1 MSEAAHRVIGI
12 DPGLAATGYGVV
24 AGDARNAEVLT
35 YGVIRTRSPRPRSE
49 RLHAIHEQVGELIAE
64 YRPDELAIE
73 EPYVAANVRSAFA
86 IGEARAAAMIA
97 AAGHGIGVFQYGGSA
112 RIVPGGPAVIA
123 ALSGQ
128 LVRWDPERSTLWI
141 DAGGVTYE
149 VYMPAFAAE
158 WAASHAEGETVQVF
172 TYHHATER
180 QPVPTLYGFTHL
192 AEREFFR
199 KFIDVPDMGP
209 AKAVRALAHSIS
221 EIAGWIEAEDQ
232 RSLRQLPGIGER
244 LSQTII
250 AHLHGKLVQEALLRD
265 AVDADGA
272 GPAADVRDDA
282 VDALVAL
289 QYPRR
294 EAQRVVA
301 AALTEEPALVT
312 LEEVLRYVLER
323 RGGGG

>member
-1 MSEAAHRVIGI
+1 
-12 DPGLAATGYGVV
+12 
-24 AGDARNAEVLT
+24 
-35 YGVIRTRSPRPRSE
+35 
-49 RLHAIHEQVGELIAE
+49 
-64 YRPDELAIE
+64 
-73 EPYVAANVRSAFA
+73 
-86 IGEARAAAMIA
+86 MIA
-97 AAGHGIGVFQYGGSA
+97 ALRGE
-112 RIVPGGPAVIA
+112 
-123 ALSGQ
+123 
-128 LVRWDPERSTLWI
+128 LVRWDAERSTLWI

-149 VYMPAFAAE
+149 VYMPAFAAD
-158 WAASHAEGETVQVF
+158 WAASHAEGEEVRVF

-199 KFIDVPDMGP
+199 KFIEVPDMGP
-209 AKAVRALAHSIS
+209 AKAVRALTYPIS

-244 LSQTII
+244 LSQTVI

-265 AVDADGA
+265 ALDADGT
-272 GPAADVRDDA
+272 GPTADVRDDA

-301 AALTEEPALVT
+301 AALADGPELRK

-323 RGGGG
+323 QGGS

>member
-1 MSEAAHRVIGI
+1 
-12 DPGLAATGYGVV
+12 
-24 AGDARNAEVLT
+24 
-35 YGVIRTRSPRPRSE
+35 
-49 RLHAIHEQVGELIAE
+49 
-64 YRPDELAIE
+64 
-73 EPYVAANVRSAFA
+73 
-86 IGEARAAAMIA
+86 
-97 AAGHGIGVFQYGGSA
+97 
-112 RIVPGGPAVIA
+112 VIA

-128 LVRWDPERSTLWI
+128 LARWDPERSTLWI

-158 WAASHAEGETVQVF
+158 WAASHAEGEAVQVF

-209 AKAVRALAHSIS
+209 AKAVRALTHPIS

-232 RSLRQLPGIGER
+232 RALRQLPGIGER

-265 AVDADGA
+265 AVDGDGA

-323 RGGGG
+323 RGGAG

>member
-1 MSEAAHRVIGI
+1 
-12 DPGLAATGYGVV
+12 
-24 AGDARNAEVLT
+24 
-35 YGVIRTRSPRPRSE
+35 
-49 RLHAIHEQVGELIAE
+49 
-64 YRPDELAIE
+64 
-73 EPYVAANVRSAFA
+73 
-86 IGEARAAAMIA
+86 MIA
-97 AAGHGIGVFQYGGSA
+97 ALRGE
-112 RIVPGGPAVIA
+112 
-123 ALSGQ
+123 
-128 LVRWDPERSTLWI
+128 LVRWDAERSTLWI

-149 VYMPAFAAE
+149 VYMPAFAAD
-158 WAASHAEGETVQVF
+158 WAASHAEGEEVRVF

-199 KFIDVPDMGP
+199 KFIEVPDMGP
-209 AKAVRALAHSIS
+209 AKAVRALTYPIS

-244 LSQTII
+244 LSQTVI

-265 AVDADGA
+265 ALDADGT
-272 GPAADVRDDA
+272 GPTADMRDDA

-301 AALTEEPALVT
+301 AALADGPELRT

-323 RGGGG
+323 QGGS

>member
-1 MSEAAHRVIGI
+1 
-12 DPGLAATGYGVV
+12 
-24 AGDARNAEVLT
+24 
-35 YGVIRTRSPRPRSE
+35 
-49 RLHAIHEQVGELIAE
+49 
-64 YRPDELAIE
+64 
-73 EPYVAANVRSAFA
+73 
-86 IGEARAAAMIA
+86 MIA
-97 AAGHGIGVFQYGGSA
+97 ALRGE
-112 RIVPGGPAVIA
+112 
-123 ALSGQ
+123 

-141 DAGGVTYE
+141 DAAGVTYE
-149 VYMPAFAAE
+149 VYMPAFAAD
-158 WAASHAEGETVQVF
+158 WAASHAEGEEVRVF

-180 QPVPTLYGFTHL
+180 QPVPTLYGFAHL

-209 AKAVRALAHSIS
+209 AKAVRALTYPIS

-244 LSQTII
+244 LSQTVI

-265 AVDADGA
+265 ALDADGT
-272 GPAADVRDDA
+272 GPTADVRDDA

-301 AALTEEPALVT
+301 AALAEEPDLVT
-312 LEEVLRYVLER
+312 LEDVLRYVLER
-323 RGGGG
+323 RGGA

>member
-1 MSEAAHRVIGI
+1 
-12 DPGLAATGYGVV
+12 
-24 AGDARNAEVLT
+24 
-35 YGVIRTRSPRPRSE
+35 
-49 RLHAIHEQVGELIAE
+49 
-64 YRPDELAIE
+64 
-73 EPYVAANVRSAFA
+73 
-86 IGEARAAAMIA
+86 MIA
-97 AAGHGIGVFQYGGSA
+97 ALRGE
-112 RIVPGGPAVIA
+112 
-123 ALSGQ
+123 

-141 DAGGVTYE
+141 DVAGVTYE
-149 VYMPAFAAE
+149 VYMPAFSAD
-158 WAASHAEGETVQVF
+158 WAAAHGEGEEVRVF

-180 QPVPTLYGFTHL
+180 QPVPTLYGFAHL

-209 AKAVRALAHSIS
+209 AKAVRALTHPIS

-265 AVDADGA
+265 ATGEHGG

-282 VDALVAL
+282 IDALVAL

-301 AALTEEPALVT
+301 AALAAEPELVT
-312 LEEVLRYVLER
+312 LEAVLRYVLER
-323 RGGGG
+323 RGGS

>member
-1 MSEAAHRVIGI
+1 M
-12 DPGLAATGYGVV
+12 
-24 AGDARNAEVLT
+24 
-35 YGVIRTRSPRPRSE
+35 
-49 RLHAIHEQVGELIAE
+49 
-64 YRPDELAIE
+64 
-73 EPYVAANVRSAFA
+73 
-86 IGEARAAAMIA
+86 
-97 AAGHGIGVFQYGGSA
+97 
-112 RIVPGGPAVIA
+112 IA

-209 AKAVRALAHSIS
+209 AKAVRALTHPIS

-323 RGGGG
+323 RGGGA

>member
-1 MSEAAHRVIGI
+1 
-12 DPGLAATGYGVV
+12 
-24 AGDARNAEVLT
+24 
-35 YGVIRTRSPRPRSE
+35 
-49 RLHAIHEQVGELIAE
+49 
-64 YRPDELAIE
+64 
-73 EPYVAANVRSAFA
+73 
-86 IGEARAAAMIA
+86 MIA
-97 AAGHGIGVFQYGGSA
+97 ALRGE
-112 RIVPGGPAVIA
+112 
-123 ALSGQ
+123 

-141 DAGGVTYE
+141 DAAGVTYE
-149 VYMPAFAAE
+149 VYMPAFAAD
-158 WAASHAEGETVQVF
+158 WAASHAEGEEVRVF

-180 QPVPTLYGFTHL
+180 QPVPTLYGFAHL

-209 AKAVRALAHSIS
+209 AKAVRALTYPIS

-244 LSQTII
+244 LSQTVI

-265 AVDADGA
+265 ALDADGT
-272 GPAADVRDDA
+272 GPTADVRDDA

-301 AALTEEPALVT
+301 AALAEEPDLVT
-312 LEEVLRYVLER
+312 LEDVLRYVLER
-323 RGGGG
+323 RGGN

>member
-1 MSEAAHRVIGI
+1 
-12 DPGLAATGYGVV
+12 
-24 AGDARNAEVLT
+24 
-35 YGVIRTRSPRPRSE
+35 
-49 RLHAIHEQVGELIAE
+49 
-64 YRPDELAIE
+64 
-73 EPYVAANVRSAFA
+73 
-86 IGEARAAAMIA
+86 MIA
-97 AAGHGIGVFQYGGSA
+97 ALRGD
-112 RIVPGGPAVIA
+112 
-123 ALSGQ
+123 
-128 LVRWDPERSTLWI
+128 LVRWDAERSTLWI

-149 VYMPAFAAE
+149 VYMPAFAAD
-158 WAASHAEGETVQVF
+158 WAASHAEGEEVQVF

-199 KFIDVPDMGP
+199 KFIEVPDMGP
-209 AKAVRALAHSIS
+209 AKAVRALTYPIS

-244 LSQTII
+244 LSQTVI

-265 AVDADGA
+265 ALDADGT
-272 GPAADVRDDA
+272 GPTADVRDDA

-301 AALTEEPALVT
+301 AALADGPELRT

-323 RGGGG
+323 QGGS

>member
-1 MSEAAHRVIGI
+1 
-12 DPGLAATGYGVV
+12 
-24 AGDARNAEVLT
+24 
-35 YGVIRTRSPRPRSE
+35 
-49 RLHAIHEQVGELIAE
+49 
-64 YRPDELAIE
+64 
-73 EPYVAANVRSAFA
+73 
-86 IGEARAAAMIA
+86 MIA
-97 AAGHGIGVFQYGGSA
+97 ALRGE
-112 RIVPGGPAVIA
+112 
-123 ALSGQ
+123 

-141 DAGGVTYE
+141 DAAGVTYE
-149 VYMPAFAAE
+149 VYMPAFAAD
-158 WAASHAEGETVQVF
+158 WAASHAEGEEVRVF

-180 QPVPTLYGFTHL
+180 QPVPTLYGFAHL

-209 AKAVRALAHSIS
+209 AKAVRALTYPIS

-244 LSQTII
+244 LSQTVI

-265 AVDADGA
+265 ALDADGT
-272 GPAADVRDDA
+272 GPTADVRDDA

-301 AALTEEPALVT
+301 AALAEEPELVT
-312 LEEVLRYVLER
+312 LEDVLRYVLER
-323 RGGGG
+323 RGGA

>member
-1 MSEAAHRVIGI
+1 
-12 DPGLAATGYGVV
+12 
-24 AGDARNAEVLT
+24 
-35 YGVIRTRSPRPRSE
+35 
-49 RLHAIHEQVGELIAE
+49 
-64 YRPDELAIE
+64 
-73 EPYVAANVRSAFA
+73 
-86 IGEARAAAMIA
+86 MIA
-97 AAGHGIGVFQYGGSA
+97 ALRGE
-112 RIVPGGPAVIA
+112 
-123 ALSGQ
+123 

-141 DAGGVTYE
+141 DAAGVTYE
-149 VYMPAFAAE
+149 VYMPAFAAD
-158 WAASHAEGETVQVF
+158 WAASHAEGEEVRVF

-180 QPVPTLYGFTHL
+180 QPVPTLYGFAHL

-209 AKAVRALAHSIS
+209 AKAVRALTYPIS

-244 LSQTII
+244 LSQTVI

-265 AVDADGA
+265 ALDADGT
-272 GPAADVRDDA
+272 GPTADVRDDA

-301 AALTEEPALVT
+301 AALAEEPELVT
-312 LEEVLRYVLER
+312 LEDVLRYVLER
-323 RGGGG
+323 RGGN

>member
-1 MSEAAHRVIGI
+1 
-12 DPGLAATGYGVV
+12 
-24 AGDARNAEVLT
+24 
-35 YGVIRTRSPRPRSE
+35 
-49 RLHAIHEQVGELIAE
+49 
-64 YRPDELAIE
+64 
-73 EPYVAANVRSAFA
+73 
-86 IGEARAAAMIA
+86 MIA
-97 AAGHGIGVFQYGGSA
+97 ALRGE
-112 RIVPGGPAVIA
+112 
-123 ALSGQ
+123 
-128 LVRWDPERSTLWI
+128 LVRWDAERSTLWI

-149 VYMPAFAAE
+149 VYMPAFAAD
-158 WAASHAEGETVQVF
+158 WAASHAEGEEVRVF

-180 QPVPTLYGFTHL
+180 QPVPTLYGFAHL

-199 KFIDVPDMGP
+199 KFIEVPDMGP
-209 AKAVRALAHSIS
+209 AKAVRALTYPIS

-244 LSQTII
+244 LSQTVI

-265 AVDADGA
+265 ALDGDGT
-272 GPAADVRDDA
+272 GPTADVRDDA

-301 AALTEEPALVT
+301 AALADGPELRT

-323 RGGGG
+323 QGGS

>member
-1 MSEAAHRVIGI
+1 
-12 DPGLAATGYGVV
+12 
-24 AGDARNAEVLT
+24 
-35 YGVIRTRSPRPRSE
+35 
-49 RLHAIHEQVGELIAE
+49 
-64 YRPDELAIE
+64 
-73 EPYVAANVRSAFA
+73 
-86 IGEARAAAMIA
+86 MIA
-97 AAGHGIGVFQYGGSA
+97 ALRGE
-112 RIVPGGPAVIA
+112 
-123 ALSGQ
+123 
-128 LVRWDPERSTLWI
+128 LVRWDAEASTLWI

-149 VYMPAFAAE
+149 VNMPAFTAD
-158 WAASHAEGETVQVF
+158 WAASHAEGEEVRVF

-199 KFIDVPDMGP
+199 KFIEVPDMGP
-209 AKAVRALAHSIS
+209 AKAVRALTYPIS

-265 AVDADGA
+265 AIEAGDGA
-272 GPAADVRDDA
+272 GPTADVRDDA

-301 AALTEEPALVT
+301 SAMAEEPELRT

-323 RGGGG
+323 RGAAG

>member
-1 MSEAAHRVIGI
+1 
-12 DPGLAATGYGVV
+12 
-24 AGDARNAEVLT
+24 
-35 YGVIRTRSPRPRSE
+35 
-49 RLHAIHEQVGELIAE
+49 
-64 YRPDELAIE
+64 
-73 EPYVAANVRSAFA
+73 
-86 IGEARAAAMIA
+86 
-97 AAGHGIGVFQYGGSA
+97 
-112 RIVPGGPAVIA
+112 VIA
-123 ALSGQ
+123 ALRGQ

-141 DAGGVTYE
+141 DAAGVTYE

-158 WAASHAEGETVQVF
+158 WAASHAEGEAVQVF

-192 AEREFFR
+192 AERDFFR

-209 AKAVRALAHSIS
+209 AKAVRALTYPIS

-232 RSLRQLPGIGER
+232 HSLRQLPGIGER

-265 AVDADGA
+265 AIDADGA
-272 GPAADVRDDA
+272 GPAADVREDA

-301 AALTEEPALVT
+301 AALAEEPALVT

-323 RGGGG
+323 RGGAG

>member
-1 MSEAAHRVIGI
+1 
-12 DPGLAATGYGVV
+12 
-24 AGDARNAEVLT
+24 
-35 YGVIRTRSPRPRSE
+35 
-49 RLHAIHEQVGELIAE
+49 
-64 YRPDELAIE
+64 
-73 EPYVAANVRSAFA
+73 
-86 IGEARAAAMIA
+86 MIA
-97 AAGHGIGVFQYGGSA
+97 ALRGE
-112 RIVPGGPAVIA
+112 
-123 ALSGQ
+123 
-128 LVRWDPERSTLWI
+128 LVRWDPEASTLWI

-149 VYMPAFAAE
+149 VNMPAFSAD
-158 WAASHAEGETVQVF
+158 WAASQPEGEEVRVF

-199 KFIDVPDMGP
+199 KFIEVPDMGP
-209 AKAVRALAHSIS
+209 AKAVRALTYPIS

-265 AVDADGA
+265 AIDADGA
-272 GPAADVRDDA
+272 GPTADVRDDA
-282 VDALVAL
+282 IDALVAL

-301 AALTEEPALVT
+301 SAMAEVPELRT

-323 RGGGG
+323 RGAAG